1 VVAVILL
8 RNTTSD
14 IRKIL
19 ENLVQG
25 KIDVDEAIRL
35 LRLFSIQSIE
45 TSVKFDEGRIL
56 RRDIPEIVIA
66 EEKDPQTLVKLI
78 EKLVPRI
85 GKVII
90 SRLSGEHMDA
100 IKRFTQSRN
109 IVLKLNEIGRIA
121 VIKLRGTTEK
131 HKLPCKVG
139 LITAGTADL
148 HVAEEARVVIEEMG
162 CNVITI
168 YDVGI
173 AGLHRTLAAVRRLK
187 EEDVDA
193 VIVIAGME
201 GALPSIVAS
210 LLDIPVIGVPTSVGY
225 GAGAKG
231 WAALLSMLQ
240 ACPLGLAVVNI
251 DNGVNAAI
259 IARLIAR
266 RIGVMR
272 EKLNKCSSNTVL
284 SS

>member
-1 VVAVILL
+1 M
-8 RNTTSD
+8 D

-19 ENLVQG
+19 EDLVQG

-45 TSVKFDEGRIL
+45 TFIKFDEGRIL
-56 RRDIPEIVIA
+56 RRDVPEIIMA
-66 EEKDPQTLVKLI
+66 EGKDPQTLIKLI
-78 EKLVPRI
+78 EKLVPRT

-90 SRLSGEHMDA
+90 SRLSSEHMDA

-109 IVLKLNEIGRIA
+109 MVLRLNEIGRIA
-121 VIKLRGTTEK
+121 VIKSRGIKER

-148 HVAEEARVVIEEMG
+148 RVAEEARVIIEEMG
-162 CNVITI
+162 CDAVTI

-173 AGLHRTLAAVRRLK
+173 AGLHRTLAAVRKLK
-187 EEDVDA
+187 EEDVDV

-201 GALPSIVAS
+201 GALPTVVAS
-210 LLDIPVIGVPTSVGY
+210 LLDIPVIGVPTSIGY

-259 IARLIAR
+259 IASLIAR
-266 RIGVMR
+266 RIGAVR
-272 EKLNKCSSNTVL
+272 EKLNKYSSHTVH